1 MSAAAPPSLS
11 LLVAV
16 AENGVIGRD
25 NALPWR
31 LPDDLKRFKAL
42 TMGKPILM
50 GRSTFESIGRAL
62 PGRTS
67 LVLTRSPAWSAAGVT
82 VVHSLEEAIA
92 RAAGA
97 EELLVIGGAQ
107 VYALALPRAA
117 RIYLTRVHASVSGDT
132 RLPEL
137 GRAAWREVSREEHP
151 PDALHAHAMT
161 FSVLERV

>member
-137 GRAAWREVSREEHP
+137 GRAAWREVSRAEHP